1 MAESYRTMS
10 FLPLVARLPARNAR
24 IVTMTAATAAP
35 PPVARRAGLSL
46 PQGVALY
53 VGAVLGTG
61 VIALPALAAR
71 AAGPASLLAWLGLV
85 LASIPLAAT
94 FAALGA
100 RHPDSGG
107 VSTYA
112 RRAFGPRTAAL
123 VGWWF
128 YSAVPAGA
136 PAAAIFAGGYVESA
150 FGGGKTTVY
159 VTALALFAA
168 VGVTNYFGIRISGR
182 VQLTLAGVLVLLL
195 AVAALASIPHAH
207 LSNLRP
213 FAPNGWLAI
222 GSAAAL
228 LVWSFAGWEAVTHL
242 AAEFR
247 RPARDLPRA
256 TGLAIVIVGGLYLA
270 IATASILVLGASAGD
285 TDAPLAELLA
295 ISFGGPAK
303 TVAAL
308 VALLLTFGVM
318 NTYHAGAAKLGA
330 ALGRD
335 AALPAWLSK
344 GSEAGTIPRRSLGLT
359 LVLGLGGFAVVAV
372 TGVGTGPLVLATT
385 GSFVAV
391 YAVGIA
397 AAVRLLPRRSAG
409 WWTAIVALATV
420 AVLMATTGPYLIWP
434 VAVGLIAL
442 LYLHS
447 TRPGEGK

>member
-1 MAESYRTMS
+1 
-10 FLPLVARLPARNAR
+10 
-24 IVTMTAATAAP
+24 VTQSPSAAP
-35 PPVARRAGLSL
+35 AAAHGGLSL
-46 PQGVALY
+46 SQGIALY

-85 LASIPLAAT
+85 IASIPLAAT

-112 RRAFGPRTAAL
+112 RRAFGPRAAAV

-128 YSAVPAGA
+128 YGAVPAGA

-150 FGGGKTTVY
+150 FGGGDTTVY
-159 VTALALFAA
+159 ATAAGLFVA
-168 VGVTNYFGIRISGR
+168 VGVTNYFGVRISGR
-182 VQLTLAGVLVLLL
+182 VQLALAGVLVVLL
-195 AVAALASIPHAH
+195 ASAALASLPHAQ

-213 FAPNGWLAI
+213 FAPHGWLAI

-242 AAEFR
+242 AGEFK
-247 RPARDLPRA
+247 RPAHDIPRA
-256 TGLAIVIVGGLYLA
+256 TGAAIVIVGGLYLA
-270 IATASILVLGASAGD
+270 IAGASILVLGAAAGQ

-295 ISFGGPAK
+295 RGFGGPAK
-303 TVAAL
+303 AVAAV

-335 AALPAWLSK
+335 AALPSWFAK
-344 GSEAGTIPRRSLGLT
+344 GSRAGEIPRRSLGL
-359 LVLGLGGFAVVAV
+359 VLGLGMTGLAVVAFA
-372 TGVGTGPLVLATT
+372 GVGTEPLVLATT
-385 GSFVAV
+385 GAFVAV
-391 YAVGIA
+391 YAVGVA
-397 AAVRLLPRRSAG
+397 AAIRLLPRRTKA
-409 WWTAIVALATV
+409 WWTAVVAFATV
-420 AVLMATTGPYLIWP
+420 VVLMAATGIYLVWP
-434 VAVGLIAL
+434 LVIGAAAL
-442 LYLHS
+442 AYLA
-447 TRPGEGK
+447 RRGKVTP